1 MSRPQKNRTTGG
13 GMWRKKQQRTDEQE
27 GLVLDNLGG
36 DRHSLTLTESVTL
49 AAELGEATSSDN
61 FQKEVAHKTNTLLI
75 GRQEAETEVFM
86 DVLVRRKG
94 DVDKALL
101 FVISTM
107 KIDSKISVLVN
118 NLINRGASTS
128 TADSELK
135 TPLHHAVR
143 RNLKGVAA
151 KLLEKDAF
159 PHARDKHG
167 TLPLKIAMDNKNDD
181 MCALLLAYMPNA
193 FVRGLFI
200 SCGRKVAEFSIHD
213 LLRIETSMQKTILSI
228 LDCLIETRGSTDRL
242 RVYYD
247 LLECDEDGRTPT
259 DSNFFEKSRSP
270 LQVIAKKRNKNIVY
284 HDAVRL
290 LIRRKW
296 KLYAKKRFQFNSFLY
311 ILGLFCITYSVIVA
325 VMSPDPALYNG
336 PLQISRAVFE
346 VLSLVMVAQTVC
358 TEINQLRRHKLEYFH
373 DPFNW
378 FDMSSAIL
386 LICVVPLRFT
396 HNNAQW
402 HVFAFGYLFW
412 TIRIFKFAAVFRQI
426 GAYTQILA
434 RIIAHDFIQFGVVF
448 LVILL
453 AFSGSFFLSLR
464 GDRDL
469 DTHNETSTF
478 WGILFVG
485 VRSLTEAQPVVDYTG
500 EDGYGAVSVIFMVCF
515 LFTCIVILLN
525 ILIAQLS
532 DTYQKVQQDAQRG
545 LEVNRAWIVAKVEL
559 NSFFFGKDFRTSR
572 YAEYE
577 DIEDLKDVLTKWD
590 SPPLNEMNKY
600 VKDIWDTL
608 DNHKMNLLTIQH
620 RLVRQENTLRTIQD
634 QLRFLISLNTTG
646 SYDTLDAGL
655 LSSQRMKFYRNNT
668 DENGPVQTDDT
679 VDISTR
685 RKHSHKEKKI
695 SLDGVKAVLNF
706 TDKDDNELNKTDSLE
721 ADENNQ

>member
-1 MSRPQKNRTTGG
+1 MCIYQSLMKYDFIGLFRHLICFIWTLRGGVRGTMSRPQKNRTTGG

-358 TEINQLRRHKLEYFH
+358 TEINQLRR
-373 DPFNW
+373 
-378 FDMSSAIL
+378 
-386 LICVVPLRFT
+386 
-396 HNNAQW
+396 
-402 HVFAFGYLFW
+402 
-412 TIRIFKFAAVFRQI
+412 
-426 GAYTQILA
+426 
-434 RIIAHDFIQFGVVF
+434 
-448 LVILL
+448 
-453 AFSGSFFLSLR
+453 
-464 GDRDL
+464 
-469 DTHNETSTF
+469 TF

>member
-1 MSRPQKNRTTGG
+1 MCIYQSLMKYDFIGLFRHLICFIWTLRGGVRGTMSRPQKNRTTGG

-296 KLYAKKRFQFNSFLY
+296 KLYAKKRFQ
-311 ILGLFCITYSVIVA
+311 
-325 VMSPDPALYNG
+325 
-336 PLQISRAVFE
+336 
-346 VLSLVMVAQTVC
+346 
-358 TEINQLRRHKLEYFH
+358 HKLEYFH

>member
-1 MSRPQKNRTTGG
+1 
-13 GMWRKKQQRTDEQE
+13 
-27 GLVLDNLGG
+27 
-36 DRHSLTLTESVTL
+36 
-49 AAELGEATSSDN
+49 
-61 FQKEVAHKTNTLLI
+61 
-75 GRQEAETEVFM
+75 
-86 DVLVRRKG
+86 
-94 DVDKALL
+94 
-101 FVISTM
+101 M
-107 KIDSKISVLVN
+107 KIESKISVLVN

-128 TADSELK
+128 AADCELK
-135 TPLHHAVR
+135 TPLHHAII

-151 KLLEKDAF
+151 KLLDNDAF
-159 PHARDKHG
+159 PNARDKYG

-200 SCGRKVAEFSIHD
+200 SCERKDAEFSIHD

-228 LDCLIETRGSTDRL
+228 FDCLIETRGSTDRL

-247 LLECDEDGRTPT
+247 LLECDENGRTPT
-259 DSNFFEKSRSP
+259 DSSFIGKSKSP
-270 LQVIAKKRNKNIVY
+270 LQVIAKKGNKNIVY

-296 KLYAKKRFQFNSFLY
+296 KLYAKRRFEFNSFLY
-311 ILGLFCITYSVIVA
+311 ILGLFCITYSAIVA
-325 VMSPDPALYNG
+325 VMSPDPAVYNG
-336 PLQISRAVFE
+336 PLQISRTVFE
-346 VLSLVMVAQTVC
+346 VLSLVMVAQTFC
-358 TEINQLRRHKLEYFH
+358 TEINSLRRNKLEYFH
-373 DPFNW
+373 DTFNW
-378 FDMSSAIL
+378 FDMSSSIL

-396 HNNAQW
+396 HNDAQW

-412 TIRIFKFAAVFRQI
+412 TIRIFKFAAVFRQT
-426 GAYTQILA
+426 GAYTQILT

-485 VRSLTEAQPVVDYTG
+485 VRSLTKAQPVVDYTG
-500 EDGYGAVSVIFMVCF
+500 EDGYGTVSVILMVCF

-525 ILIAQLS
+525 ILIAQVT

-559 NSFFFGKDFRTSR
+559 NSFFCRRDFRKSN

-577 DIEDLKDVLTKWD
+577 DIEELKDVLTKWE

-620 RLVRQENTLRTIQD
+620 RLVRQENTLRDIQD
-634 QLRFLISLNTTG
+634 QLHCLVAMNTTR
-646 SYDTLDAGL
+646 SYDIPGGGPQF
-655 LSSQRMKFYRNNT
+655 SQRPKLYSRNTKQN
-668 DENGPVQTDDT
+668 DFIQSDDKS
-679 VDISTR
+679 DNSAR
-685 RKHSHKEKKI
+685 RKHLHKGKSITLADVQTVFNSIEKENNEL
-695 SLDGVKAVLNF
+695 SKADS
-706 TDKDDNELNKTDSLE
+706 TEYDDNIW
-721 ADENNQ
+721 

>member
-1 MSRPQKNRTTGG
+1 
-13 GMWRKKQQRTDEQE
+13 
-27 GLVLDNLGG
+27 
-36 DRHSLTLTESVTL
+36 
-49 AAELGEATSSDN
+49 
-61 FQKEVAHKTNTLLI
+61 
-75 GRQEAETEVFM
+75 
-86 DVLVRRKG
+86 
-94 DVDKALL
+94 
-101 FVISTM
+101 
-107 KIDSKISVLVN
+107 
-118 NLINRGASTS
+118 
-128 TADSELK
+128 
-135 TPLHHAVR
+135 
-143 RNLKGVAA
+143 
-151 KLLEKDAF
+151 
-159 PHARDKHG
+159 
-167 TLPLKIAMDNKNDD
+167 
-181 MCALLLAYMPNA
+181 
-193 FVRGLFI
+193 
-200 SCGRKVAEFSIHD
+200 
-213 LLRIETSMQKTILSI
+213 MQKTILSI

-259 DSNFFEKSRSP
+259 DSNFIEKSRSP
-270 LQVIAKKRNKNIVY
+270 LQVIAKKGNKNIVY

-296 KLYAKKRFQFNSFLY
+296 KLYAKRRFEFNSFLY
-311 ILGLFCITYSVIVA
+311 ILGLFCITYSAIVA
-325 VMSPDPALYNG
+325 VTSPDPAVYNG

-346 VLSLVMVAQTVC
+346 VLSLVMVAQSVF
-358 TEINQLRRHKLEYFH
+358 TEINQLRRHKLEYFQ

-396 HNNAQW
+396 HNSAQW
-402 HVFAFGYLFW
+402 HVFAFGYLSW
-412 TIRIFKFAAVFRQI
+412 TIRIFKFAAVFRQT

-464 GDRDL
+464 GDGDL

-500 EDGYGAVSVIFMVCF
+500 EDGYGTVSVIFMVCF

-525 ILIAQLS
+525 ILIAQLT

-559 NSFFFGKDFRTSR
+559 NSFFFGKCIIGCKSYFHVFKDFRTSR

-577 DIEDLKDVLTKWD
+577 DIDDLKDVLTKWD

-620 RLVRQENTLRTIQD
+620 RLVRQENTLRNIQD
-634 QLRFLISLNTTG
+634 QLRCLVAMNTTG
-646 SYDTLDAGL
+646 LCDTPDAGFQ
-655 LSSQRMKFYRNNT
+655 SSQRPKFYRSNT
-668 DENGPVQTDDT
+668 EQNGSIQTEDMNDT
-679 VDISTR
+679 SAR
-685 RKHSHKEKKI
+685 RKHLHKEKSI
-695 SLDGVKAVLNF
+695 SLDDVQAVLNGI
-706 TDKDDNELNKTDSLE
+706 DKDDSELNKADSTE